1 VLFSELDAYKKLG
14 EYYKRVVYISNKI
27 NKIDQPKQKRVKSFF
42 FGYDALEKKHQIDS
56 HYRDLTKASNSFL
69 KVLKEFEITLRNS
82 ENIFSLNTRLKKPS
96 QSIL

>member
-1 VLFSELDAYKKLG
+1 LG

-56 HYRDLTKASNSFL
+56 HYRDLTKASNIFL